1 MMKTKKIEKTQWES
15 YFDSITNFLKGKVAT
30 IDVTSLDIGD
40 QLQANE
46 VALFGLTYDPK
57 NDLFEVSLEGL
68 DHLILQPKEIYVLNG
83 EDGIEAIEIVTNKGV
98 KQVITLKQ
106 ALMLPA

>member
-1 MMKTKKIEKTQWES
+1 MKTKKIEKAQWES
-15 YFDSITNFLKGKVAT
+15 YFNSITNFLEGKVAT

-40 QLQANE
+40 QLQVDE

-57 NDLFEVSLEGL
+57 DDLFEVSLEGL
-68 DHLILQPKEIYVLNG
+68 DHLILHPKEIYALTGKN
-83 EDGIEAIEIVTNKGV
+83 GIEAIEVVSDKGL
-98 KQVITLKQ
+98 KQIISLKQ